1 MKLTPVLAIAAMAML
16 TALPAFAAPPTVVPS
31 APPVATKATPAPT
44 VGQQIDALQKHD
56 AAVTAQLNIVARN
69 YQSFA
74 ITVYAP
80 YCKDGV
86 VGVRLIKPLTAW
98 PAAVWCKGMDLK
110 KPGLMA
116 EGPKP

>member
-1 MKLTPVLAIAAMAML
+1 MKLTPVLAIAAMAIL
-16 TALPAFAAPPTVVPS
+16 TALPALAAPTTVAPNASPTV
-31 APPVATKATPAPT
+31 AAKAPT
-44 VGQQIDALQKHD
+44 ATIGQQIDALQKHD

-86 VGVRLIKPLTAW
+86 IGVHLIKPLTAW